1 LSQLPL
7 LPGVYWFLSKNGEVL
22 YVGKAKRLKN
32 RVRSYTQLNRLN
44 NRIKQLVT
52 TASQIKFQ
60 VLESEIEA
68 LLVEADLIRTHQPK
82 YNILLKDDKTPLY
95 IHITN
100 EDFPRV
106 LTIRKKEMIKRNPK
120 GTILGPFPS
129 AYKTKE
135 VLKLVR
141 KIFKWCQNPTQ
152 GKACFYYH
160 IDLCSG
166 ACIGD
171 ISQAI
176 YSQDIKN
183 LVLFLRGKKSSV
195 VKQLETEMKYLAQRE
210 LFEQAQIKKDQVSLI
225 REVTQK
231 KLQPNLTLPQLQL
244 SRTAEGLTH
253 LKKILRDHLSIP
265 KDWPLTTIEGYD
277 VSNIQGTNPTVSL
290 VTFTEGRPD
299 KSKYKVFNIKSLQTP
314 NDYAMM
320 QEALI
325 RRQNHPEWGKPN
337 LIMVDGGKGQVR
349 AALNIWEW
357 DTPVIGL
364 VKNPDRIVIPIIDR
378 KITNDKNKKLK
389 IDYRLIRLDDNHPTL
404 NILQQ
409 IRDESHRFA
418 QKQHKKIRT
427 KKMFE

>member
-1 LSQLPL
+1 
-7 LPGVYWFLSKNGEVL
+7 
-22 YVGKAKRLKN
+22 
-32 RVRSYTQLNRLN
+32 
-44 NRIKQLVT
+44 
-52 TASQIKFQ
+52 
-60 VLESEIEA
+60 
-68 LLVEADLIRTHQPK
+68 
-82 YNILLKDDKTPLY
+82 
-95 IHITN
+95 
-100 EDFPRV
+100 
-106 LTIRKKEMIKRNPK
+106 MIKRNPK